1 MIYLSQG
8 SNKKIVFG
16 SFPHLGSIWLKFQ
29 LELTEASELR
39 FDCSSSKKEKKRKEG
54 LEAVFYTAAAPW
66 FKLFSSCRW
75 WMQSQGSA
83 EK

>member
-16 SFPHLGSIWLKFQ
+16 SFPHLGSICLKFQ

-39 FDCSSSKKEKKRKEG
+39 FDCSSNKKEKKGR
-54 LEAVFYTAAAPW
+54 A
-66 FKLFSSCRW
+66 
-75 WMQSQGSA
+75 QGSLLHCCSSLV
-83 EK
+83 